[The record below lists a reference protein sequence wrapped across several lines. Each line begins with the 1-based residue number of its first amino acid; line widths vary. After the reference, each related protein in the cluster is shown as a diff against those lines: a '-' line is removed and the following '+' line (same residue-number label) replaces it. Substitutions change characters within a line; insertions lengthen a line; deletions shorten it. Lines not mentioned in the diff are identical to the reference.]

1 MTDTIQRW
9 ELLCPAA
16 HRAALDAWLGTL
28 SPPIDVAEPDASPR
42 GLTGTLA
49 WMDPST
55 APRVWARLR
64 AGATVVVVVTEASCA
79 FELVRR
85 GALACVDAEAGAV
98 WLPLA
103 LTAAPLGLHVWSP
116 RVAQRLRAVFD
127 DSADGGAT
135 EACPTRREIE
145 TLTLFA
151 RGHSYDAAA
160 VALGVSVNT
169 VRSFVRTLYAK
180 LEVATKTEAVMAAR
194 RRGWIESV

>member
-16 HRAALDAWLGTL
+16 HRAEVNDWLRPLATHVV
-28 SPPIDVAEPDASPR
+28 VAEVDASPR
-42 GLTGTLA
+42 ALTGTLA
-49 WMDPST
+49 WMDPLTS
-55 APRVWARLR
+55 PRVWARLR
-64 AGATVVVVVTEASCA
+64 AGAAVVVVVPEPSCA

-85 GALACVDAEAGAV
+85 GALACVDAEAGAA

-103 LTAAPLGLHVWSP
+103 LTAAPMGLHVWSP
-116 RVAQRLRAVFD
+116 RVARRLREVFD
-127 DSADGGAT
+127 DSADGGAY

-169 VRSFVRTLYAK
+169 VRSFVRTIYAK
-180 LEVATKTEAVMAAR
+180 LEVASKTEAVMAAR
-194 RRGWIESV
+194 RRGWIEGG